1 MIAEFI
7 LLSVIGIAFLGIGW
21 LIWKK
26 EKITLIHSYHYDKVS
41 DTNKG
46 AYTALVGKG
55 ALIIGTGIIIT
66 GIIDLVTQ
74 TGWGWIVFGV
84 SFIVGLGFM
93 ICAGMRY
100 NR

>member
-1 MIAEFI
+1 MIVEFV
-7 LLSVIGIAFLGIGW
+7 LLLAVGIVFLVMGW

-26 EKITLIHSYHYDKVS
+26 EKITLIHSYHCDKVS
-41 DTNKG
+41 DANKG

-55 ALIIGTGIIIT
+55 TLIIGVGILVTGV
-66 GIIDLVTQ
+66 IDLMTQ

-93 ICAGMRY
+93 IFAGIRY

>member
-1 MIAEFI
+1 MIIEFV
-7 LLSVIGIAFLGIGW
+7 LLLAIGIAFLVIGW
-21 LIWKK
+21 LVWKK

-41 DTNKG
+41 DTDKG

-55 ALIIGTGIIIT
+55 TWIIGTGIIIT
-66 GIIDLVTQ
+66 GIVDLITQ

-84 SFIVGLGFM
+84 SFIVGLGIM
-93 ICAGMRY
+93 ILAGIRY

>member
-1 MIAEFI
+1 MIVEFI
-7 LLSVIGIAFLGIGW
+7 LLLAVGIIFLVIGW

-41 DTNKG
+41 DTDKG

-55 ALIIGTGIIIT
+55 ILIIGTGIIIT
-66 GIIDLVTQ
+66 GIIDLITQ
-74 TGWGWIVFGV
+74 TGWGWIVFV
-84 SFIVGLGFM
+84 ASFIVGLGIM
-93 ICAGMRY
+93 ILAGMRY

>member
-1 MIAEFI
+1 MIVEFI
-7 LLSVIGIAFLGIGW
+7 ILLAIGIAFLVIGW
-21 LIWKK
+21 LVWKK

-41 DTNKG
+41 NTDKS

-55 ALIIGTGIIIT
+55 TLIIGIGIIIT
-66 GIIDLVTQ
+66 GIIDLITQ
-74 TGWGWIVFGV
+74 TGWGWIIFGA

-93 ICAGMRY
+93 ILAGIRY

>member
-1 MIAEFI
+1 MIVEFI
-7 LLSVIGIAFLGIGW
+7 LLLAVGIIFLVIGW

-41 DTNKG
+41 AANKG

-55 ALIIGTGIIIT
+55 SLIIGTGIIIA
-66 GIIDLVTQ
+66 GIIDLTTQ
-74 TGWGWIVFGV
+74 TLWGWIVFGA
-84 SFIVGLGFM
+84 SFIVGSGFM
-93 ICAGMRY
+93 ILAGIRY

>member
-1 MIAEFI
+1 MIVEFI
-7 LLSVIGIAFLGIGW
+7 LLLAVGIIFLVIGW

-26 EKITLIHSYHYDKVS
+26 EKISLIHSYHYDKVS

-74 TGWGWIVFGV
+74 TGWGWIVFGA

-93 ICAGMRY
+93 ILAGIRY